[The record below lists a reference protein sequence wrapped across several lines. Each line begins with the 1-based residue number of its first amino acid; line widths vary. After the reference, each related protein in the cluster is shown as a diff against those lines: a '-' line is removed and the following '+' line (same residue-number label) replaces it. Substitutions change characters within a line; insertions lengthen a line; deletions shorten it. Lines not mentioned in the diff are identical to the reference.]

1 MTDYERYGDYQPS
14 EEKSTFGI
22 ALTFLLIGLGAG
34 ALSALLFA
42 PRSGKQM
49 RRMLRRKYEDVME
62 NISDTA
68 DDWKGR
74 ADDLRER
81 GEDFVRAARETGS
94 KVAGIARR

>member
-1 MTDYERYGDYQPS
+1 VTDYERSGDYQPS
-14 EEKSTFGI
+14 EEKSTFGV

-49 RRMLRRKYEDVME
+49 RRLLRRKYEDALE

-68 DDWKGR
+68 EDWK
-74 ADDLRER
+74 ER
-81 GEDFVRAARETGS
+81 SEDFVHATGS
-94 KVAGIARR
+94 KVADIARR

>member
-1 MTDYERYGDYQPS
+1 MTDYERHGDYQPS
-14 EEKSTFGI
+14 EEKSTFGV

-49 RRMLRRKYEDVME
+49 RRLLRRKYEDVVE

-68 DDWKGR
+68 EEWKGR
-74 ADDLRER
+74 AEEFREK
-81 GEDFVRAARETGS
+81 GEDFVRSARETGN
-94 KVAGIARR
+94 KVAGMARR